1 MIEFFCILYFGILRR
16 KKDPGKYIIAC
27 TMLSILFSFY
37 IPISV
42 YLSISRSF
50 KIAFMVSRQSNGV
63 TQAFYSCIFIYLFM
77 FISNY
82 LSIFLSRCGSYYFN
96 WPVSCRSLF
105 FLHLIYLSVY
115 QGVGGTVGGR
125 RQAADLRH
133 FHPGQAVKAR
143 YSSPSNHEASS

>member
-27 TMLSILFSFY
+27 TMLSILFSFF

-63 TQAFYSCIFIYLFM
+63 RQAFYSCIFIYLFM

-82 LSIFLSRCGSYYFN
+82 LSIFLSRCGSYYLN

-105 FLHLIYLSVY
+105 FSPSYLSVCLSRCGRY
-115 QGVGGTVGGR
+115 CRREAASCRSPPLSPRAGCQGQVQFTL
-125 RQAADLRH
+125 Q
-133 FHPGQAVKAR
+133 
-143 YSSPSNHEASS
+143 S